1 MLNRFCRKALPSV
14 RQFSSSADKRVVLA
28 YSGGLDTSTILAW
41 LIDEGYSVI
50 AFLADIGQPGED
62 PKVLEEKATR
72 LGAEKT
78 YVLDRKKHY
87 VENYVFPCARAN
99 AVYERRYLLGT
110 SIARPCI
117 TESMVEVAHKEGC
130 KFLAHGATGK
140 GNDQVR
146 FELQASYLDPSLKMV
161 APWRDPTFYNRF
173 EGRQALLDYA
183 ASKNIPVV
191 QTKKKSYSMDEN
203 LLHISYESGILED
216 PNLSPTED
224 MWIMTNSLSE
234 TPDTPERIVLTF
246 ENGNPVKLKSG
257 GKTFTDSLELFLELN
272 RVGGIHGIGRVDI
285 VENRFVGMK
294 SRGCYETPGGTILWA
309 AHTDLETLVMDREV
323 MRHRDRL
330 AVEFSNLV
338 YNGFWFSPEMD
349 YIRHC
354 CDYTQKC
361 VNGEVQMDL
370 FKGNVIMRGRTSPN
384 SLYDETIAS
393 MDVAGDYNPSDA
405 GGFIRINAMRLKMN
419 SIAQSKLAEKN

>member
-1 MLNRFCRKALPSV
+1 MA
-14 RQFSSSADKRVVLA
+14 
-28 YSGGLDTSTILAW
+28 
-41 LIDEGYSVI
+41 
-50 AFLADIGQPGED
+50 
-62 PKVLEEKATR
+62 
-72 LGAEKT
+72 
-78 YVLDRKKHY
+78 
-87 VENYVFPCARAN
+87 
-99 AVYERRYLLGT
+99 
-110 SIARPCI
+110 
-117 TESMVEVAHKEGC
+117 EVAHKEGC

-146 FELQASYLDPSLKMV
+146 FELQASYLDPSLTMV
-161 APWRDPTFYNRF
+161 APWRDPNFYNRF

-216 PNLSPTED
+216 PNLSPAED

-246 ENGNPVKLKSG
+246 ENGNPVKLQSG
-257 GKTFTDSLELFLELN
+257 GNTFTDSLELFLELN
-272 RVGGIHGIGRVDI
+272 RVGGLHGIGRVDI

-330 AVEFSNLV
+330 
-338 YNGFWFSPEMD
+338 
-349 YIRHC
+349 
-354 CDYTQKC
+354 
-361 VNGEVQMDL
+361 
-370 FKGNVIMRGRTSPN
+370 
-384 SLYDETIAS
+384 
-393 MDVAGDYNPSDA
+393 
-405 GGFIRINAMRLKMN
+405 
-419 SIAQSKLAEKN
+419 